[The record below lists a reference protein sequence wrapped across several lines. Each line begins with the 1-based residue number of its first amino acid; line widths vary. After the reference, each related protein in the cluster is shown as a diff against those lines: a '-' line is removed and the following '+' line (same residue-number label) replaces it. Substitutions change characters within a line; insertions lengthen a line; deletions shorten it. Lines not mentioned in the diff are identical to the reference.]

1 MCGKF
6 VYVGLCMLS
15 YCRLIC
21 VCGKFVYVKLLY
33 VKFVCV

>member
-21 VCGKFVYVKLLY
+21 VWE
-33 VKFVCV
+33 VCVFEVIVC